1 MEPPREV
8 MPGAAGS
15 QGHPSDGHV
24 VRLRSGTG
32 RAVIAAAVLGS
43 ALAYMSDDMLNVALP
58 SVSDDLGVGVSEM
71 QWVVNGYFVT
81 MLSLMLTAGSF
92 GDIRGHRR
100 TFLAGLAVFAG
111 GAIVAAT
118 APSIPVLVAGRAI
131 QGVGAA
137 LLLACG
143 LALVNGSFCEDE
155 RSQAVGVY
163 MGLTAVATAVG
174 PVVGVS
180 SSISCHGGPSSSHR
194 SCSRWRRRS

>member
-1 MEPPREV
+1 MGTGVIDTSIDRRPPD
-8 MPGAAGS
+8 GS
-15 QGHPSDGHV
+15 A
-24 VRLRSGTG
+24 VRLRSTAG
-32 RAVIAAAVLGS
+32 RAVIAAAFLGS

-58 SVSDDLGVGVSEM
+58 SVSDDLGADVSEM

-81 MLSLMLTAGSF
+81 MLSLMLTAGSL

-100 TFLAGLAVFAG
+100 TFLTGLAVFAG

-118 APSIPVLVAGRAI
+118 APAVALLVAGRAI

-143 LALVNGSFCEDE
+143 LALVSGTFREHE

-163 MGLTAVATAVG
+163 MGSPRRPPRPDLRSE
-174 PVVGVS
+174 VS
-180 SSISCHGGPSSSHR
+180 SSISCRGERSSSLR
-194 SCSRWRRRS
+194 CCSRWRPPW